1 MKRHVLRFEQASF
14 LVVVMLTAFLMISCI
29 PRNPNTPPVA
39 DFKLVESSATELR
52 QLHFDAST
60 STDKEDS
67 TDKLIARWDFNGD
80 GVWEIDYS
88 ANKKANEVV
97 SHSYNVAGTTTVVVE
112 VKDSKGLTSRKE
124 KEIQIN
130 LAPPQS
136 LYLESFSDNEI
147 TIVWNDM
154 STSEDSYRV
163 SLNDN
168 PLAQLPA
175 NTEEYTFELDTS
187 ATQTISVYC
196 TKGAMESN
204 KTQLVVGMSL
214 SESTT
219 VFEEVSI
226 TLPASHVGKKVTIS
240 VTDLSEELP
249 EGCDVFS
256 LNFDSKKSE
265 NS

>member
-130 LAPPQS
+130 LAPPES
-136 LYLESFSDNEI
+136 LYLGSASGQEI
-147 TIVWNDM
+147 TIIWDDI
-154 STSEDSYRV
+154 STSEDSYNV

-168 PLAQLPA
+168 PLEQLPA

-196 TKGAMESN
+196 TKGTMKSN
-204 KTQLVVGMSL
+204 
-214 SESTT
+214 
-219 VFEEVSI
+219 
-226 TLPASHVGKKVTIS
+226 
-240 VTDLSEELP
+240 
-249 EGCDVFS
+249 
-256 LNFDSKKSE
+256 
-265 NS
+265 